1 MSGTYAQPAGSAAP
15 AGGPAANVVNL
26 ADPAAEGR
34 RIFRL
39 QREAFMRAGAPDHA
53 ARRAALTRLE
63 RLILDN
69 SEALVDAI
77 SADFGHRS
85 REETQLAEFVPCL
98 NAIRFARR
106 HVRRWMRPERR
117 HVAIIFQPASAW
129 VQYQPLGVVGII
141 VPWNYPLFL
150 ALGPLVDALA
160 AGNRAMIKPSEL
172 TPRFAELFHDL
183 IGRSFTEEEVA
194 VVNGGPDVAAAFTRL
209 PFDHLLFTG
218 STAVGRKVMAAAA
231 ENLTPVTLELGGKS
245 PTVVCADYPSAK
257 AAKTIAFGKF
267 FNAGQTCIAPDYVLA
282 PRGQVAELA
291 EEIMAAARRAYPQVA
306 ANPDYTSIISD
317 RHYARLSGAV
327 EEARKAGAT
336 VLQHEEPEAAKGRKL
351 GPTVVIDPPRDGL
364 LMREEIFGPVL
375 PVLPYDS
382 LEDAVQTIN
391 AGDRPL
397 ALYVMTNDAANR
409 DRVLNETISGG
420 VTLNGT
426 LLHCAQ
432 DDLPFGGVGPSGIGA
447 YHGRE
452 GFKRFS
458 HARAVYKVGFV
469 NPFEMIG
476 APYGKLTRLMS
487 KYLMGG

>member
-1 MSGTYAQPAGSAAP
+1 
-15 AGGPAANVVNL
+15 
-26 ADPAAEGR
+26 
-34 RIFRL
+34 
-39 QREAFMRAGAPDHA
+39 
-53 ARRAALTRLE
+53 
-63 RLILDN
+63 
-69 SEALVDAI
+69 
-77 SADFGHRS
+77 
-85 REETQLAEFVPCL
+85 
-98 NAIRFARR
+98 
-106 HVRRWMRPERR
+106 
-117 HVAIIFQPASAW
+117 
-129 VQYQPLGVVGII
+129 
-141 VPWNYPLFL
+141 
-150 ALGPLVDALA
+150 
-160 AGNRAMIKPSEL
+160 
-172 TPRFAELFHDL
+172 
-183 IGRSFTEEEVA
+183 
-194 VVNGGPDVAAAFTRL
+194 
-209 PFDHLLFTG
+209 
-218 STAVGRKVMAAAA
+218 
-231 ENLTPVTLELGGKS
+231 
-245 PTVVCADYPSAK
+245 
-257 AAKTIAFGKF
+257 
-267 FNAGQTCIAPDYVLA
+267 
-282 PRGQVAELA
+282 
-291 EEIMAAARRAYPQVA
+291 
-306 ANPDYTSIISD
+306 
-317 RHYARLSGAV
+317 
-327 EEARKAGAT
+327 